1 MRRRSKHT
9 RQAWLLVL
17 CLSVG
22 LIGGINEGASIE
34 DTKVG
39 TAQTEMHF
47 LREAPSDYR
56 HVFSSR
62 QADTTPAA
70 LLGVRLDARLV
81 PLATPTL
88 PDVPLAAPIPPA
100 EALPVVSR
108 QLPSSVE
115 AIIAARFNES
125 PYGADYWIAVARCES
140 SLRPSAIGHGET
152 YIGLFQVWLNHGYG
166 YAWLLD
172 PYNNTLA
179 AWELSHEGTYTGA
192 WPYCQWVR

>member
-1 MRRRSKHT
+1 MFGLTTLRRQLTGLISCGAPVLRRRTLVKRIVFAATLLTFSTLMFQAGSGGVGNVVGKIT
-9 RQAWLLVL
+9 APAVSPQRRSDVIPRQ
-17 CLSVG
+17 
-22 LIGGINEGASIE
+22 I
-34 DTKVG
+34 
-39 TAQTEMHF
+39 F
-47 LREAPSDYR
+47 
-56 HVFSSR
+56 
-62 QADTTPAA
+62 TT
-70 LLGVRLDARLV
+70 
-81 PLATPTL
+81 LATPDAL

-108 QLPSSVE
+108 QLPSSIE

-125 PYGADYWIAVARCES
+125 PYGADYWIAVAHCES

-179 AWELSHEGTYTGA
+179 AWELSREGTVTSP
-192 WPYCQWVR
+192 WPYCRYQ

>member
-1 MRRRSKHT
+1 M
-9 RQAWLLVL
+9 ACLVVGLVL
-17 CLSVG
+17 G
-22 LIGGINEGASIE
+22 QGGNDGEMYRVSSGAVFRTNESEPRLVRQVQRETNNPYFGADAE
-34 DTKVG
+34 T
-39 TAQTEMHF
+39 TALDE
-47 LREAPSDYR
+47 P
-56 HVFSSR
+56 
-62 QADTTPAA
+62 TPA
-70 LLGVRLDARLV
+70 L
-81 PLATPTL
+81 L
-88 PDVPLAAPIPPA
+88 PDVLQLTPPPPA

-108 QLPSSVE
+108 QLPSSIE

-179 AWELSHEGTYTGA
+179 AWELSREGTVTSP
-192 WPYCQWVR
+192 WPYCGFAISW